1 MKFYWESYGCS
12 ANQADMERILGLLAL
27 AGFEPI
33 SDVKDSDFI
42 ILNTCAVKLT
52 TENRMISRFRDLS
65 RYGKPVIVT
74 GCLPKMNLGRCL
86 NECKGFAALLDP
98 NSIDKIVDVVH
109 RVLSGESGII
119 EFSSPKRELFSLPKL
134 PTHKIIHIVPI
145 SFGCLGN
152 CAFCGVKN
160 VRERLVSVP
169 IIEIRSDIERAL
181 RDGKKEFWL
190 TSQDDGVYGWDI
202 GTNLNVL
209 LKSILEID
217 GVFRLRVGMMNPGG
231 AKTLLPDIVSIFR
244 DERLYKFI
252 HVPVQSGSDRIL
264 RLMKRQHT
272 VQDFVEVVE
281 AFRSKYPDITISTDI
296 IVGFPGETDEDFQ
309 MTYDLI
315 DRVRP
320 DIVNVSKFY
329 PRPNTEAARMKK
341 VPTDVIS
348 ERTRLLSKLVDEI
361 AEESN
366 AKMVGREDIVL
377 VSDVKGEQPVG
388 RTSNYKQVFF
398 DEDVDLG
405 GFYRVKITKAGK
417 RSLKV
422 RVLEKFI

>member
-42 ILNTCAVKLT
+42 ILNSFEEKVT

-281 AFRSKYPDITISTDI
+281 AFRSKYPNITISTDI

-320 DIVNVSKFY
+320 DIVNVSKFGAH
-329 PRPNTEAARMKK
+329 PSTLAVKMEKISNKVIKRRSKILSEIVKK
-341 VPTDVIS
+341 VSLKRNKKWIGW
-348 ERTRLLSKLVDEI
+348 EGEALIDEI
-361 AEESN
+361 GKNNTLVARN
-366 AKMVGREDIVL
+366 FAYKPIVL
-377 VSDVKGEQPVG
+377 KADKKLFGKFVK
-388 RTSNYKQVFF
+388 
-398 DEDVDLG
+398 
-405 GFYRVKITKAGK
+405 VKIKNARKTYLIGEI
-417 RSLKV
+417 V
-422 RVLEKFI
+422 N